1 MIYKQKARKDA
12 FLILYQWD
20 IKGDN
25 LEQLMEEYIQSNNIK
40 HPEHRRYVRKLVR
53 TYIQRAKEIDS
64 TISQFSEEWDIDRM
78 GYIERNIL
86 RIAITEIL
94 FLGAKKLN
102 LALYDYVKLTLKY
115 AGKGPAK
122 FVNGILGKVAKLSKE
137 S

>member
-40 HPEHRRYVRKLVR
+40 HPEHRRYIRKLVR
-53 TYIQRAKEIDS
+53 TYIQRAKKIDS
-64 TISQFSEEWDIDRM
+64 LISQFSEEWDIDRL

-86 RIAITEIL
+86 RIAIAEIL
-94 FLGAKKLN
+94 FIGTKKLN
-102 LALYDYVKLTLKY
+102 LTIYDYIKLALKY
-115 AGKGPAK
+115 AGKEPTK
-122 FVNGILGKVAKLSKE
+122 FVNGLLGKVAKLSKE

>member
-53 TYIQRAKEIDS
+53 TYIQKAKEIDS

-94 FLGAKKLN
+94 SLGAKKLN

>member
-53 TYIQRAKEIDS
+53 TYIQKAKEIDS

>member
-40 HPEHRRYVRKLVR
+40 HPEHRRHVRKLVR
-53 TYIQRAKEIDS
+53 TYIQKAKEIDS

>member
-1 MIYKQKARKDA
+1 MIYKQKARRDA

-40 HPEHRRYVRKLVR
+40 HPEHRRYIRKLVR
-53 TYIQRAKEIDS
+53 TYIQKAKEIDS
-64 TISQFSEEWDIDRM
+64 IISQFSEEWNIDRL

-86 RIAITEIL
+86 RVAIAEIL
-94 FLGAKKLN
+94 FIGTKKLN
-102 LALYDYVKLTLKY
+102 LTIYDYVKLTLKY
-115 AGKGPAK
+115 AGKEPTK

>member
-25 LEQLMEEYIQSNNIK
+25 LEQLTEEYIQSNNIK

-53 TYIQRAKEIDS
+53 TYIQKAKEIDS